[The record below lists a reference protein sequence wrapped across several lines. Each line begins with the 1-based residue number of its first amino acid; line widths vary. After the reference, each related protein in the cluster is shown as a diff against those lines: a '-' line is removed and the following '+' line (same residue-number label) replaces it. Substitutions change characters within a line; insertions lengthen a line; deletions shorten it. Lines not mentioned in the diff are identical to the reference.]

1 MLRLFELDWGGGGGG
16 GTPPHP
22 LEHPRIVLVI
32 IFFIF
37 HMVTVFLVLL
47 LLSPSPLFLGP
58 NVLFSPFGPNFCV
71 SVRSLMYTGTVRYI

>member
-1 MLRLFELDWGGGGGG
+1 MLRLFELDWEGGGQG
-16 GTPPHP
+16 HP

-37 HMVTVFLVLL
+37 HMVTGTVFLVLL

>member
-1 MLRLFELDWGGGGGG
+1 MLRLFELDWEGGGQG
-16 GTPPHP
+16 HP

-37 HMVTVFLVLL
+37 HMVTVFLVLR

-58 NVLFSPFGPNFCV
+58 NVLFSQQSHLV
-71 SVRSLMYTGTVRYI
+71 LILASLFAP